1 MNYGN
6 KKVKINIEK
15 KTTYLILIT
24 LVTINYITRLLS
36 DSECYLEEENKM
48 KNIVFTRIDERLIH
62 GQVITSWIKV
72 NDINTIVVVDDAT
85 ATNTFAKRILFA
97 AAPKS
102 ITLKVFKLDEAI
114 EYLLGEHEEEKI
126 MLMTKVPHPILEL
139 LNAGVEIKE
148 VNLGNMGGAAGRK
161 RFNLN
166 VNASDA
172 EVQDFKDIIAKGTDM
187 YAQMVPSDKKIELT
201 KLL

>member
-102 ITLKVFKLDEAI
+102 ITLKVFKLNEAI

>member
-1 MNYGN
+1 
-6 KKVKINIEK
+6 
-15 KTTYLILIT
+15 
-24 LVTINYITRLLS
+24 
-36 DSECYLEEENKM
+36 
-48 KNIVFTRIDERLIH
+48 
-62 GQVITSWIKV
+62 
-72 NDINTIVVVDDAT
+72 
-85 ATNTFAKRILFA
+85 
-97 AAPKS
+97 
-102 ITLKVFKLDEAI
+102 
-114 EYLLGEHEEEKI
+114 

-172 EVQDFKDIIAKGTDM
+172 EVQDFKGIIAKGTDM